1 MKKYFEVTVAIVIA
15 TLKNGKVVKS
25 GIEGEGNA
33 NAWINSQ
40 KRKELNLEV
49 SQTTEKAKDR
59 SDIKG
64 TEDYKRAEWQARYGS
79 MKGFDKAYPQY
90 SKKDTVSHI
99 LAPYFVEYVKKDSF
113 KQSGDEEL
121 TTYEFTMLIPKG
133 DEVINGLSNA
143 IDVEEYF
150 EREFGTGSSSGRP
163 GGMFTRTMYEVEE
176 NYPHMRDLLV
186 DVMHR
191 VGYDV

>member
-1 MKKYFEVTVAIVIA
+1 
-15 TLKNGKVVKS
+15 
-25 GIEGEGNA
+25 
-33 NAWINSQ
+33 
-40 KRKELNLEV
+40 
-49 SQTTEKAKDR
+49 
-59 SDIKG
+59 
-64 TEDYKRAEWQARYGS
+64 
-79 MKGFDKAYPQY
+79 
-90 SKKDTVSHI
+90 
-99 LAPYFVEYVKKDSF
+99 
-113 KQSGDEEL
+113 
-121 TTYEFTMLIPKG
+121 MLIPKG